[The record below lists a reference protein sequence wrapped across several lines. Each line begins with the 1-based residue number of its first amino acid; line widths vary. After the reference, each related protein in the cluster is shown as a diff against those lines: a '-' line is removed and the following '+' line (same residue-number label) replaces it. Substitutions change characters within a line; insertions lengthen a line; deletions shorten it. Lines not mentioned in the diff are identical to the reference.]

1 MLYAGTSGFAYATWK
16 PTFYPA
22 KLPSKRFLE
31 HYASRLNCVEIN
43 YTFRAAPKGSM
54 LQNWIRDSPAG
65 FLFCPKAHQRIT
77 HFGRLKADS
86 DFTQF
91 FLKSLDPLRA
101 SERLGP
107 VLFQLPPNFQRDDA
121 ILGGFLAVL
130 PSGLR
135 CSFEFR
141 HESWWDDAVYRL
153 LKEHNVA
160 LCWAESEEMEVPKVL
175 TANFAYLR
183 LRKTDYTRQERE
195 ELQSAVREWRKQA
208 QDVFV
213 FFKHEDTP
221 EGALYAEELLN
232 RLRETP

>member
-1 MLYAGTSGFAYATWK
+1 MLYAGTSGFAYASWK

-43 YTFRAAPKGSM
+43 YTFRALPKGSM
-54 LQNWIRDSPAG
+54 LENWIRDSPNG

-86 DFTQF
+86 EFTQAF
-91 FLKSLDPLRA
+91 FRSLEPLRA
-101 SERLGP
+101 AQRLGP
-107 VLFQLPPNFQRDDA
+107 ILFQLPPSFKRDDA
-121 ILGGFLAVL
+121 ILSGFLAIV
-130 PSGLR
+130 PNGLR

-141 HESWWDDAVYRL
+141 HESWWDDAVYQL
-153 LKEHNVA
+153 LKQHNAA
-160 LCWAESEEMEVPKVL
+160 LCWAESEEMQVPQVL

-183 LRKTDYTRQERE
+183 LRKTDYTQDERE
-195 ELQSAVREWRKQA
+195 ALLGSVRKWVKELE
-208 QDVFV
+208 DVFV

-221 EGALYAEELLN
+221 EGALYAEDLLK
-232 RLRETP
+232 RL